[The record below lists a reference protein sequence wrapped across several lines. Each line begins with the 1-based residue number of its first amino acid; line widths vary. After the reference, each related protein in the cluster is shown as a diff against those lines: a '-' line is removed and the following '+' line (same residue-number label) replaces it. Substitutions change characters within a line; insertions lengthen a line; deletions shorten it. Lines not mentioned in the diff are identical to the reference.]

1 MQAGTLV
8 FSSIYLIWGGGL
20 RSLALHG
27 MPAAPSGSGRF
38 GRLGIG
44 LGVGMRV
51 RNSSVVVGFLP
62 NTPSNTKRQNG
73 TALRAV
79 KAMVMGLLRPRCEI
93 AKPMYGRALE
103 ILRSRLRAKGT
114 E

>member
-1 MQAGTLV
+1 
-8 FSSIYLIWGGGL
+8 
-20 RSLALHG
+20 
-27 MPAAPSGSGRF
+27 
-38 GRLGIG
+38 
-44 LGVGMRV
+44 MRV

-79 KAMVMGLLRPRCEI
+79 KAMVMGLLRPWCEI

-103 ILRSRLRAKGT
+103 IYEAVYGQKAPSKT
-114 E
+114 